1 MLYSEMSS
9 EQLLQEKEALQ
20 KRYDDFKSQG
30 LALDM
35 SRGKPSPKQLDI
47 TMEMLDAVKFE
58 DAYKA
63 ENGFDCRNYGILDG
77 IEECKELFAEL
88 LEVDTKN
95 IIVGGNS
102 SLNMMFD
109 YIGQCMTHG
118 AGEEPWLKQGN
129 IKFICPAPGYDRH
142 FGVLEFFGI
151 EMITVDMLSDGP
163 DMDKIDE
170 LIKDSSVKG
179 MFVVPKYSNP
189 EGITFSDEC
198 VRRIAGMKP
207 AAKDF
212 RVIWDNAYCVH
223 DINDTPDTLLNIF
236 EAAKE
241 AGTEDL
247 FIEVTS
253 TSKISFPG
261 AGVAALAASD
271 NNISAIKKR
280 MTIQTIGSDKLNQL
294 RHVKYFKNL
303 DGLKEHMKKHAVLL
317 KPKFDAVLE
326 CFRKELDGKG
336 IAQWKNPNGGYF
348 ISLNVLEGTAKRVG
362 ELCKEGGVV
371 LTTPGATYPY
381 GKDPEDSNIRIAPS
395 FPTVEELEK
404 AAELLAI
411 SVRLAACEKLLK
423 KVM

>member
-1 MLYSEMSS
+1 MLYSAMSQK
-9 EQLLQEKEALQ
+9 ELLQEKEAQQ

-30 LALDM
+30 LSLDM
-35 SRGKPSPKQLDI
+35 SRGKPSPAQLDI

-58 DAYKA
+58 DAFKA

-77 IEECKELFAEL
+77 IEECKKLFADL

-95 IIVGGNS
+95 IIIGGNS
-102 SLNMMFD
+102 SLTMMFD

-118 AGEEPWLKQGN
+118 AGDEPWLKQGN
-129 IKFICPAPGYDRH
+129 VKFICPAPGYDRH
-142 FGVLEFFGI
+142 FGILEFYGI

-163 DMDKIDE
+163 DMNAIEE

-198 VRRIAGMKP
+198 VRKIAAMKP

-241 AGTEDL
+241 AGSEDM

-271 NNISAIKKR
+271 GNITAIKKR
-280 MTIQTIGSDKLNQL
+280 MTIQTIGNDKLNQL
-294 RHVKYFKNL
+294 RHVRYFGNV
-303 DGLKEHMKKHAVLL
+303 DGLKNHMKKHAELL
-317 KPKFDAVLE
+317 KPKFEAVIRCFTEELE
-326 CFRKELDGKG
+326 GKG
-336 IAQWKNPNGGYF
+336 IAEWKNPNGGYF

-362 ELCKEGGVV
+362 ELCKEAGVV

-381 GKDPEDSNIRIAPS
+381 GKDPEDKNIRIAPS

-411 SVRLAACEKLLK
+411 SVRLAACEKLLNK
-423 KVM
+423 